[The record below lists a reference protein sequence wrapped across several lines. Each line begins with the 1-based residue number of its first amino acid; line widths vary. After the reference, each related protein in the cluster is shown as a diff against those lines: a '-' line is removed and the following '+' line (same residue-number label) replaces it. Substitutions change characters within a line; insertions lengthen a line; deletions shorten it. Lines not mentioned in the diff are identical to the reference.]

1 MNIESELPDD
11 FNDLSDEKKVAHL
24 ERLERKIDDSDDSGA
39 VKKRMI
45 QELKRKYSS

>member
-11 FNDLSDEKKVAHL
+11 FDELSDEEKVAHL
-24 ERLERKIDDSDDSGA
+24 ENLARKIDDSDDAGA

-45 QELKRKYSS
+45 EELKRKYSS